1 MRPVSAASTLAFMC
15 AALWLTG
22 CMATDTLGTTDPVS
36 PGLDADAASV
46 DGLIVGHRLM
56 ASDEPELALR
66 AYYRAAGNLGLNV
79 DVLSALGS
87 ANLKLGRIG
96 QAETLLRQAL
106 EEDEE
111 FVPALNNLGAVLME
125 QGEYGEARR
134 VFQQAFALDSG
145 RTDAI
150 RENLRLAI
158 ARMESSVYAVENNQ
172 DRLDLIRRGPGV
184 YELLASSGQSRP
196 SR

>member
-1 MRPVSAASTLAFMC
+1 MRHASASFRPAALLCVLLLSAACMPEGDLA
-15 AALWLTG
+15 
-22 CMATDTLGTTDPVS
+22 TTDPGA
-36 PGLDADAASV
+36 PGLDPEAASV

-56 ASDEPELALR
+56 DAGEHELALR
-66 AYYRAAGNLGLNV
+66 AYYRAAGSLGLNL

-106 EEDEE
+106 DEDER
-111 FVPALNNLGAVLME
+111 FVPALNNLGVVLME
-125 QGEYGEARR
+125 RGEYGEARR

-158 ARMESSVYAVENNQ
+158 ARQEEAVYVEDNNEF
-172 DRLDLIRRGPGV
+172 RFDLIRRGPGV
-184 YELLASSGQSRP
+184 YELLARSG
-196 SR
+196 

>member
-1 MRPVSAASTLAFMC
+1 MRHAPVVRTVMVC
-15 AALWLTG
+15 AALVAAGCTPTGSLTDADPARPG
-22 CMATDTLGTTDPVS
+22 IDT
-36 PGLDADAASV
+36 DAASV

-66 AYYRAAGNLGLNV
+66 AYYRAAGELGLNA

-96 QAETLLRQAL
+96 QAEALLRQAL
-106 EEDEE
+106 DEEEE
-111 FVPALNNLGAVLME
+111 FVPALNNLGVVLME
-125 QGEYGEARR
+125 RREYGEARR

-158 ARMESSVYAVENNQ
+158 ARMEDSVYDGETTNV
-172 DRLDLIRRGPGV
+172 
-184 YELLASSGQSRP
+184 SST
-196 SR
+196 

>member
-1 MRPVSAASTLAFMC
+1 MRHAPVVRSVLICC
-15 AALWLTG
+15 ATALMAG
-22 CMATDTLGTTDPVS
+22 CMPTGFLSGTDPS
-36 PGLDADAASV
+36 MSDPLRPGIDTGADSV

-66 AYYRAAGNLGLNV
+66 AYYRAAAELGLNA

-106 EEDEE
+106 DEEED
-111 FVPALNNLGAVLME
+111 FVPALNNLGVVLME
-125 QGEYGEARR
+125 RREYGEARR
-134 VFQQAFALDSG
+134 VFQKAFALDSG

-158 ARMESSVYAVENNQ
+158 ARMEDSVYDGENNERQ
-172 DRLDLIRRGPGV
+172 LDLIRRGPGV
-184 YELLASSGQSRP
+184 YELLSTSG
-196 SR
+196 

>member
-1 MRPVSAASTLAFMC
+1 MRHAPVVQTVMAIC
-15 AALWLTG
+15 AALVAAGCTPSESLTDADPARPG
-22 CMATDTLGTTDPVS
+22 IDT
-36 PGLDADAASV
+36 DAASV

-66 AYYRAAGNLGLNV
+66 AYYRAAGELGLNA

-87 ANLKLGRIG
+87 ANLRLGRIG
-96 QAETLLRQAL
+96 QAEVLLRQAL
-106 EEDEE
+106 EEEEE
-111 FVPALNNLGAVLME
+111 FVPALNNLGVVLME
-125 QGEYGEARR
+125 RREYGEARR

-158 ARMESSVYAVENNQ
+158 ARQEDSVYDSENTEHQ
-172 DRLDLIRRGPGV
+172 LDLIRRGPGV
-184 YELLASSGQSRP
+184 YELLSRSG
-196 SR
+196 

>member
-1 MRPVSAASTLAFMC
+1 MRPVSAAPI
-15 AALWLTG
+15 AALVCALWGLTG

-36 PGLDADAASV
+36 PGLDTNADSV

-56 ASDEPELALR
+56 AADEPELALR
-66 AYYRAAGNLGLNV
+66 AYYRAAGELGLNV

-96 QAETLLRQAL
+96 QAEALLRQAV
-106 EEDEE
+106 EEDED
-111 FVPALNNLGAVLME
+111 FVPALNNLGVVLME
-125 QGEYGEARR
+125 RREYGEARR

-158 ARMESSVYAVENNQ
+158 ARMENSVYVVENNE
-172 DRLDLIRRGPGV
+172 DRFDLIRRGPGV
-184 YELLASSGQSRP
+184 YELLTSSG
-196 SR
+196 